1 MFILDL
7 ALPVLMAF
15 YILCVVVTGVF
26 CKKIKTKY
34 KFSYFALFELYIIG
48 LIKVV
53 VMPIFILNQASKEYF
68 LTHIGKET
76 VYAIQVIPFKTIYG
90 NLMSLSMAGIV
101 QVVGNVVLL
110 MPVAFFMVWIIQVK
124 KKSIVYGLGILVT
137 VLIEGVQY
145 LINILTTYPS
155 HAVDIDDVILNYTGY
170 LLAIL
175 IICLIKKYSKP
186 FFDKVRSVFLK

>member
-7 ALPVLMAF
+7 VLPVLMAF

-26 CKKIKTKY
+26 CKKIKIKY
-34 KFSYFALFELYIIG
+34 KLSYFALFELYIIG

-124 KKSIVYGLGILVT
+124 K
-137 VLIEGVQY
+137 
-145 LINILTTYPS
+145 N
-155 HAVDIDDVILNYTGY
+155 
-170 LLAIL
+170 LL
-175 IICLIKKYSKP
+175 YM
-186 FFDKVRSVFLK
+186 VWEY